1 MSTII
6 RKTKMSMVLA
16 VPTIEIEVRYTNRPD
31 FKKLMEQLRNNEFD
45 CVVMPRLV
53 DLSRN
58 PEDVKA
64 ACREIKAMHKKVK
77 FIIDHLTGNDVLK
90 MSYND
95 ILKITTSTL
104 KEDIVVIVD
113 TPEEAQNILK
123 NSVKGTAVIK

>member
-6 RKTKMSMVLA
+6 RKSKMSMVLA
-16 VPTIEIEVRYTNRPD
+16 APTIEIEVRYTNRPD

-45 CVVMPRLV
+45 CVAMPRLA

-58 PEDVKA
+58 PEDVKS
-64 ACREIKAMHKKVK
+64 ACREIKSMHKKVQ
-77 FIIDHLTGNDVLK
+77 FTIDDLTESDVLK
-90 MSYND
+90 MSYDD
-95 ILKITTSTL
+95 ILKMTTSTL

-123 NSVKGTAVIK
+123 NSVNGTAVIK

>member
-6 RKTKMSMVLA
+6 RKSKMSMVLA
-16 VPTIEIEVRYTNRPD
+16 VPTIEIEVRYTNRPE
-31 FKKLMEQLRNNEFD
+31 FQELLECLRKNEVD
-45 CVVMPRLV
+45 CVVMPRMA

-77 FIIDHLTGNDVLK
+77 FTIDDFTESDVLK
-90 MSYND
+90 MSYDD
-95 ILKITTSTL
+95 ILKMTTSTL

>member
-6 RKTKMSMVLA
+6 RKSKMSMVLA
-16 VPTIEIEVRYTNRPD
+16 APTIEIEVRYTNRPE
-31 FKKLMEQLRNNEFD
+31 FQELLECLRKNEVD
-45 CVVMPRLV
+45 CVVMPRMA

-64 ACREIKAMHKKVK
+64 ACREIKSMRKKVK
-77 FIIDHLTGNDVLK
+77 FTIDDLTESDVLK
-90 MSYND
+90 MSYDD
-95 ILKITTSTL
+95 ILKMTTSTL